1 MEQRCDL
8 AIVGSAFGGSLL
20 AQIARRLGH
29 SVVLIE
35 RGRHPKL
42 AIGESSTPL
51 ANLLLEE
58 LATGYDLP
66 RVSPLCKWGTWQRTH
81 PGIACGLKRGFAFY
95 HHRIGEAWSPQSD
108 RGNELLVAAS
118 PNDEIADTHWY
129 RPDFDHFL
137 VREAQSAGSLY
148 LDDTEL
154 TCAEFSPSGA
164 KLTGHRHGEP
174 VTVTARFVVDAS
186 GPRGFLWRRLA
197 LGESALPTFPSRQ
210 ALFTHFRQVGPWL
223 ESECQVGTGRPFRP
237 DDSALHH
244 VFPGGWMW
252 VLRFNNG
259 ITSAGVSMTDAL
271 AAELGLAEGAQAWE
285 RLLARLP
292 GVARQFA
299 HAQPVHPFQFV
310 PRMAFRSAAM
320 AGDRWALLPH
330 AAGFVDPLFSTGFVL
345 TLLGVERIARMLES
359 GVEPCGADLAAY
371 AAETD
376 GDLVA
381 ASRLLAAQLATV
393 ADPESFNRLTML
405 YFAAVT
411 FSETARRLGKSAA
424 AEGFLLRKR
433 RGFGTAAF
441 ELADEIALGK
451 AVEGARLEAR
461 IRELIGPINVAGLL
475 REPKRNWYGCEADDL
490 IGAAG
495 KLEASPDEIRT
506 MLRRVGFAG

>member
-1 MEQRCDL
+1 MELRCDL

-29 SVVLIE
+29 SVVLVE
-35 RGRHPKL
+35 RGRHPRF
-42 AIGESSTPL
+42 AIGESSTPM

-58 LATGYDLP
+58 LATRYGLP
-66 RVSPLCKWGTWQRTH
+66 RLLPLCKWGTWQRTY

-95 HHRIGEAWSPQSD
+95 HHRPGEAWSPQAD

-118 PNDEIADTHWY
+118 PNEEVADTNWY

-137 VREAQSAGSLY
+137 VREAEATGSVY

-154 TCAEFSPSGA
+154 TGAEFSPSGA

-174 VTVTARFVVDAS
+174 VTVTARFVVDAT

-210 ALFTHFRQVGPWL
+210 ALFTHFRDVGPWL
-223 ESECQVGTGRPFRP
+223 KSESRAGSGIPFGP

-259 ITSAGVSMTDAL
+259 LTSAGVSVSDAF
-271 AAELGLAEGAQAWE
+271 AAELGLVEGAPAWE

-292 GVARQFA
+292 GVARQFDQA
-299 HAQPVHPFQFV
+299 KPVHPFQFV
-310 PRMAFRSAAM
+310 PRMAFRSGAI
-320 AGDRWALLPH
+320 AGDRWVLLPH

-345 TLLGVERIARMLES
+345 TLLGVERLARMLEA
-359 GVEPCGADLAAY
+359 GCEPCGGALAAY

-381 ASRLLAAQLATV
+381 ASRLLAAQHAAL
-393 ADPESFNRLTML
+393 ADPESFNALTML

-411 FSETARRLGKSAA
+411 FSETVRRLGKPAA
-424 AEGFLLRKR
+424 AEGLLLRQR

-441 ELADEIALGK
+441 ELADEIASGL
-451 AVEGARLEAR
+451 AVDAACMRAR
-461 IRELIGPINVAGLL
+461 IQELIEPINVAGLWC
-475 REPKRNWYGCEADDL
+475 EPKRNWYGCEADDL

-495 KLEASPDEIRT
+495 KLDASPEEIRA

>member
-8 AIVGSAFGGSLL
+8 AIVGSALGGSLL

-29 SVVLIE
+29 SVVLVE
-35 RGRHPKL
+35 RDRHPKF

-58 LATGYDLP
+58 LASRYGLP
-66 RVSPLCKWGTWQRTH
+66 RVLPLCKWGTWQRAY

-95 HHRIGEAWSPQSD
+95 HHRHGDAWLPQSN

-129 RPDFDHFL
+129 RPDLDHFL
-137 VREAQSAGSLY
+137 VQEAVSAGSVC

-154 TCAEFSPSGA
+154 TGAEFCPSGP
-164 KLTGHRHGEP
+164 KLTGHCHGEP
-174 VTVTARFVVDAS
+174 VTVTARFVVDAT
-186 GPRGFLWRRLA
+186 GPRGFLWRTLA

-210 ALFTHFRQVGPWL
+210 ALFTHFREVGPWR
-223 ESECQVGTGRPFRP
+223 ESGPGAGSGRPFRP

-259 ITSAGVSMTDAL
+259 ITSAGVSVTDAL
-271 AAELGLAEGAQAWE
+271 AAELGLAEGAPAWE

-292 GVARQFA
+292 AVARQFA

-310 PRMAFRSAAM
+310 PRMAFRSAAI

-330 AAGFVDPLFSTGFVL
+330 TAGFVDPLFSTGLVL
-345 TLLGVERIARMLES
+345 TLLGVERLARMLES
-359 GVEPCGADLAAY
+359 GGEPHSDDLAAY

-376 GDLVA
+376 GDLLA
-381 ASRLLAAQLATV
+381 ASRLLAAQHATL

-411 FSETARRLGKSAA
+411 FSETARRLGKPAA
-424 AEGFLLRKR
+424 AEGLLLRKR
-433 RGFGTAAF
+433 RRFGTAAF
-441 ELADEIALGK
+441 ELADEIAMGK
-451 AVEGARLEAR
+451 AVDGARWEAR
-461 IRELIGPINVAGLL
+461 IQELIEPINVAGLL

-495 KLEASPDEIRT
+495 KLEASPAEIRA
-506 MLRRVGFAG
+506 MLRRVGFAD